1 MGEKK
6 FSGVNGSVESPALS
20 ADYKK
25 ARRFDKLRVGKLG
38 VYFRDGLKLRFI
50 RYDFIDRAFI
60 RIHEVNGKMCCGN
73 TVFQYFRLVL
83 VHGGREYADVI
94 SEDENAMDEA
104 LALIHENAP
113 SVAIGFENREK

>member
-6 FSGVNGSVESPALS
+6 FTGVNGSVESPALS
-20 ADYKK
+20 ADYET

>member
-1 MGEKK
+1 MGGKK

-20 ADYKK
+20 ADYEE

-38 VYFRDGLKLRFI
+38 VYFRDGLRLRFI
-50 RYDFIDRAFI
+50 HYDFIDRAFI
-60 RIHEVNGKMCCGN
+60 RIHEVSGKMCCGS

-83 VHGGREYADVI
+83 IHGGREYADVI
-94 SEDENAMDEA
+94 SEDESAMDEA